1 MMTND
6 KNIET
11 FFSGA
16 EMGPQE
22 RSTCEEESI
31 QKLRKPER
39 ILDLLQSVLSEDLVK
54 AIQAVYQIN
63 IESETNA
70 YLSLSFI
77 LDLKNGERNI
87 PISLKNMVSWGN
99 G

>member
-1 MMTND
+1 MTND

-22 RSTCEEESI
+22 RSTCEKGSI
-31 QKLRKPER
+31 QKVRKPER

-54 AIQAVYQIN
+54 ATQAVYQIN
-63 IESETNA
+63 IESEANA
-70 YLSLSFI
+70 YSSLSFV
-77 LDLKNGERNI
+77 LDLKNGERNN
-87 PISLKNMVSWGN
+87 PVSLENVVSWGK